1 MHHAATWQ
9 RKEEERCW
17 DGYTGELGTTSKL
30 RQSSVWPG
38 RNGYVEGS
46 PPYGQVGVVPA
57 REIESGIWRPIKVSR
72 GAKPWR
78 A

>member
-38 RNGYVEGS
+38 RGGAGERDRVRDMATHKSVARRKAVES
-46 PPYGQVGVVPA
+46 VTPTMPEPD
-57 REIESGIWRPIKVSR
+57 
-72 GAKPWR
+72 KP
-78 A
+78 